1 VALSYNL
8 RFLVLILLTV
18 GFIQAFAEIALWTAA
33 PLILRF
39 LPLLSTRYR
48 ERLLYLLQ
56 FAPLLTGML
65 FAGFLFVPQYLRNET
80 NSKSEDVGWVCL
92 LLAFGMLLA
101 FGFALLRGLSLSTRT
116 LRFAIACRKT
126 CRISSRV
133 YGGTPIRILSDQG
146 HGIMLVGFFD
156 PFVLVSR
163 RLIEGELS
171 EAALDVVLAHE
182 NAHASQLDN
191 WKLGSLCFL
200 PRLPLTLPGGG
211 TWMELWRTTA
221 EWAADDDAIQGDNTR
236 ALLLAEAV
244 VRVARQAGGRH
255 LSLVSVSLSEPDRS
269 LARRLDRLLHR
280 GAGPSPVGPALF
292 ALPASI
298 LGVAGAAV
306 ILSPRIYDIA
316 EWILHLG

>member
-33 PLILRF
+33 PLILRY

-80 NSKSEDVGWVCL
+80 NSKGEDVGWVCL

-146 HGIMLVGFFD
+146 HGIMLVGFFH

-163 RLIEGELS
+163 SLIEEELS
-171 EAALDVVLAHE
+171 EAALNVVLAHE
-182 NAHASQLDN
+182 NAHAAQLDN
-191 WKLGSLCFL
+191 WKLGILYFL

-221 EWAADDDAIQGDNTR
+221 EWAADDDAIRGDNMR

-269 LARRLDRLLHR
+269 LAMRLDRLLHR
-280 GAGPSPVGPALF
+280 GAGPSPAGPALF